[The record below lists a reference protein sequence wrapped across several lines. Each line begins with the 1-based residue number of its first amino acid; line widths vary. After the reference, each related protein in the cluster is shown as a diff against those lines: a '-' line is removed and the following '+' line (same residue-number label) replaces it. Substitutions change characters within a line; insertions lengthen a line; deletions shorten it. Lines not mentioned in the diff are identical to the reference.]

1 VKNSAS
7 FAPVPQDSV
16 QRDLRDLLRGAVRAV
31 LETTLEEAVV
41 EMIGAER
48 GARAPGRKDVRN
60 GSYLRSLVTGM
71 GKVEV
76 EVPRTREHGAP
87 VDVIGRYKRRTAEVD
102 DAITAAYVGG
112 ISTRGMADVT
122 EALMAEGVS
131 RSTVSRVTKVL
142 DARVDELRNAP
153 ITQQFP
159 YLYLDATF
167 IHARWARVV
176 ENVAALVAYGVG
188 EDGHRHLLAVTLG
201 SEESEASWE
210 ELLKQ
215 LLERG
220 LTGVRLVIADH
231 HAGLGKAARRLL
243 PEAQLQRC
251 IVHLE
256 RNVLSHTPQRLR
268 ARLARRVSAVFA
280 APSLAAAKERL
291 KALQNDFG
299 RQLPE
304 ALKCLADGFADATRF
319 FSFPKEHWK
328 RIRSTNGLERLHGEL
343 KRRIRS
349 IGAFPD
355 RTSALRLITTV
366 ALETASAWSDR
377 RYLDMSVITKT
388 NQTA

>member
-7 FAPVPQDSV
+7 VVPVRQDSI
-16 QRDLRDLLRGAVRAV
+16 QRDLRELLRGAVRAV

-41 EMIGAER
+41 EMIGAEK
-48 GARAPGRKDVRN
+48 GARKPGRTDVRN
-60 GSYLRSLVTGM
+60 GSYLRSLVTGL

-87 VDVIGRYKRRTAEVD
+87 VEVLGRYKRRTAEVD

-112 ISTRGMADVT
+112 VSTRGMAEVT
-122 EALMAEGVS
+122 EALMVEGVS

-142 DARVDELRNAP
+142 DSRVDGLRRAP
-153 ITQQFP
+153 ITQGFP

-210 ELLKQ
+210 DLLKQ
-215 LLERG
+215 LLDRG
-220 LTGVRLVIADH
+220 LSGVRLVIADH

-256 RNVLSHTPQRLR
+256 RNVLAKAPHRLR
-268 ARLARRVSAVFA
+268 ARLAKRLSAIFA
-280 APSLAAAKERL
+280 APSLAAAKDRL
-291 KALQNDFG
+291 KVLQNDLG
-299 RQLPE
+299 RQVPE
-304 ALKCLADGFADATRF
+304 AMECLTGGFADATRF
-319 FSFPKEHWK
+319 YAFPKEHWR
-328 RIRSTNGLERLHGEL
+328 RIRSTNGLERLHGEI
-343 KRRIRS
+343 KRRIRA

-355 RTSALRLITTV
+355 RASALRLITVV

-377 RYLDMSVITKT
+377 RYLDMSVNNK
-388 NQTA
+388 NHQTA